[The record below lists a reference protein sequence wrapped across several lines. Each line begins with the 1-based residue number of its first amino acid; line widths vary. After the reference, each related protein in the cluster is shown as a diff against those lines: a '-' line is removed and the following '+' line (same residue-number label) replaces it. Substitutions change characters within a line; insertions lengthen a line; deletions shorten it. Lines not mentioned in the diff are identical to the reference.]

1 MGQEEIGD
9 YVYQKQHIEH
19 KGYCIFKTNYDCI
32 ILNLRAL
39 DYKVELLKELPKE
52 ALVDDYYEFMIL
64 KGSKYYETI
73 HYYLVSW

>member
-1 MGQEEIGD
+1 M
-9 YVYQKQHIEH
+9 
-19 KGYCIFKTNYDCI
+19 
-32 ILNLRAL
+32 ILELEAL
-39 DYKVELLKELPKE
+39 GYKVELLKELPKE